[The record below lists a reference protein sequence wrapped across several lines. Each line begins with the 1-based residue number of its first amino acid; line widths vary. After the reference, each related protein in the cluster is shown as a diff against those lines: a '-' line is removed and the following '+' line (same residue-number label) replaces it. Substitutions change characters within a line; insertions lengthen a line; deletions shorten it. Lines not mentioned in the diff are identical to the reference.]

1 MSEPEVT
8 DGGETFIR
16 FEQAVLPHLS
26 AAWNLAR
33 WLMRD
38 RNDAEDIVQQSC
50 LRACR
55 GFATFRG
62 GDARAWLLTIVR
74 NACYSELSRRRRQR
88 GETGGGRALESLDD
102 ADLPAPPGVGDPQ
115 LTLLRR
121 LDHEALAGAVEDLPD
136 VFREAFVLREMEG
149 LSYQEI
155 AEVAGVPVGTVM
167 SRLARARQRLQD
179 ALAGKIS
186 VVDEGA

>member
-1 MSEPEVT
+1 VT

-38 RNDAEDIVQQSC
+38 RHDAEDIVQQSC

-88 GETGGGRALESLDD
+88 GEDGSRSTESIEESDV
-102 ADLPAPPGVGDPQ
+102 AAPPGDGDPE
-115 LTLLRR
+115 LALLRR
-121 LDHEALAGAVEDLPD
+121 MDHEALAAAVEDLPA
-136 VFREAFVLREMEG
+136 VFREVFVLRELEG

-155 AEVAGVPVGTVM
+155 ADVAGVPIGTVM
-167 SRLARARQRLQD
+167 SRLARARQRLQE

-186 VVDEGA
+186 IVEDRG

>member
-1 MSEPEVT
+1 MCSGINPSQAGSDPEVT
-8 DGGETFIR
+8 DGDETFIR

-38 RNDAEDIVQQSC
+38 RHDAEDIVQQSC

-88 GETGGGRALESLDD
+88 GEMNARASESLDD
-102 ADLPAPPGVGDPQ
+102 AD
-115 LTLLRR
+115 
-121 LDHEALAGAVEDLPD
+121 
-136 VFREAFVLREMEG
+136 
-149 LSYQEI
+149 
-155 AEVAGVPVGTVM
+155 
-167 SRLARARQRLQD
+167 
-179 ALAGKIS
+179 
-186 VVDEGA
+186 

>member
-1 MSEPEVT
+1 MT
-8 DGGETFIR
+8 DGGGETFIR

-33 WLMRD
+33 WLLRD
-38 RNDAEDIVQQSC
+38 RHDAEDIVQQSC

-88 GETGGGRALESLDD
+88 GEANARASESLDD
-102 ADLPAPPGVGDPQ
+102 ADLPAPPAVGDPQ
-115 LTLLRR
+115 LALLRR
-121 LDHEALAGAVEDLPD
+121 MDHEALAAAVEALPD
-136 VFREAFVLREMEG
+136 VFREVLVLREMEE

-155 AEVAGVPVGTVM
+155 AEVASVPVGTVM
-167 SRLARARQRLQD
+167 SRLARARQRLQE

-186 VVDEGA
+186 AVDDA